1 MRTLY
6 EPDEVSVTS
15 GAVPLTVSFHSPV
28 TAGSYYWDFGD
39 ETGSNEKDP
48 VHVYESPGT
57 YSVRLD
63 AVTNMGGGR
72 MDIASFTA
80 TITVTQESPVQIHP
94 VAIAIGLISVG
105 TEVFIMQP
113 LPSGSRMMARKR
125 K

>member
-1 MRTLY
+1 MRTLS
-6 EPDEVSVTS
+6 EPEEVSVTS
-15 GAVPLTVSFHSPV
+15 GAAPLTVVFHSPV
-28 TAGSYYWDFGD
+28 TAGEYYWDFGD

-57 YSVRLD
+57 FSVRLD

-72 MDIASFTA
+72 MDIASFTS
-80 TITVTQESPVQIHP
+80 TITVTQGIPAAVHP

-105 TEVFIMQP
+105 TEAFIMQP
-113 LPSGSRMMARKR
+113 LPSGSRILARKR

>member
-15 GAVPLTVSFHSPV
+15 GAIPLTVSFHSPV
-28 TAGSYYWDFGD
+28 TAGEYYWDFGD

-57 YSVRLD
+57 FSVRLD
-63 AVTNMGGGR
+63 EVTNMGGGR

-80 TITVTQESPVQIHP
+80 TITVTLGIPA
-94 VAIAIGLISVG
+94 AIAIGLISVG
-105 TEVFIMQP
+105 TEAFIMQP
-113 LPSGSRMMARKR
+113 LPSGSRILARKR

>member
-15 GAVPLTVSFHSPV
+15 GAAPLTVAFHSPL
-28 TAGSYYWDFGD
+28 TAGEYYWDFGD
-39 ETGSNEKDP
+39 ESGSNEKDP

-57 YSVRLD
+57 FSVRLD

-72 MDIASFTA
+72 MEIASFTS
-80 TITVTQESPVQIHP
+80 TITVTQEIPAAVHP

-105 TEVFIMQP
+105 TEAFIMQL
-113 LPSGSRMMARKR
+113 LPSGSRILARKR

>member
-1 MRTLY
+1 VRALY

-15 GAVPLTVSFHSPV
+15 GTAPLVVQFHSPV
-28 TAGSYYWDFGD
+28 TAGEYYWNFGD

-57 YSVRLD
+57 FSVRLD
-63 AVTNMGGGR
+63 AVTNMGGGQ
-72 MDIASFTA
+72 MDIAAFTS
-80 TITVTQESPVQIHP
+80 TITVTQEIPAAVHP

-105 TEVFIMQP
+105 TEAFIIQP
-113 LPSGSRMMARKR
+113 LPSGSRILARKR

>member
-15 GAVPLTVSFHSPV
+15 GTVPLTVGFHSPL
-28 TAGSYYWDFGD
+28 TAGEYYWDFGD
-39 ETGSNEKDP
+39 ESGSNEKDP

-57 YSVRLD
+57 FSVGLD

-72 MDIASFTA
+72 MDIASFTS
-80 TITVTQESPVQIHP
+80 TITVTQGTPAAVHP

-105 TEVFIMQP
+105 TEAFIMQP
-113 LPSGSRMMARKR
+113 LPSGSRLLARKR

>member
-6 EPDEVSVTS
+6 EPEEVSVTS
-15 GAVPLTVSFHSPV
+15 GAVPLTVVFHSPV

-39 ETGSNEKDP
+39 EAGSNEKDP

-57 YSVRLD
+57 FSVRLD

-94 VAIAIGLISVG
+94 IAIAIGLISVG
-105 TEVFIMQP
+105 TEAFIMQP
-113 LPSGSRMMARKR
+113 LPSGSRLMARKR